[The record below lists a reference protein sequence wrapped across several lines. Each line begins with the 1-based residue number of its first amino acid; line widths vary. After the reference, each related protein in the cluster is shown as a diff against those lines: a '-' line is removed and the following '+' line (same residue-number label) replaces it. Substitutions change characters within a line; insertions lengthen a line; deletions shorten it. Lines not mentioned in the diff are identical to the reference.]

1 MIKLATSLLKQLS
14 QKFRK
19 YGVLGVTFFLMSCQ
33 SNFFLNK
40 DSKNIPEKNPQRE
53 SVTIDSANTNVD
65 STITNI
71 GSEPIL
77 DGIKPDLEL
86 KQNQKK
92 SDDLLSQLRNSFQLV
107 YKNNGR
113 IDAEKKWISKH
124 PKYMTRVL
132 SRSQLYMPY
141 IVTELHR
148 RKMPLELALLPI
160 VESAYDP
167 FAYSHGRAA
176 GLWQMIPG
184 TAKRF
189 GIKQNWWYDGRRD
202 IIDSTRAAL
211 DYLEYLYKFNN
222 NNWLNAIASYNA
234 GEGNVRKAI
243 RRNKKLNK
251 PTDYWSL
258 ELNKETS
265 MYVPRLLALVEVIA
279 NPEKYNLALPK
290 IENKQQFKIVNIGSQ
305 FDLALAAELAGVRVD
320 TIYQYNPGYNHWSTD
335 PSGPHNLVI
344 PINIAD
350 NFSNALKTIPMSER
364 VRWRRHKIKSGEA
377 ISQIAEKYNT
387 TISAIKASNNLKN
400 NTIKTD
406 RYLVIPVATKPLSA
420 YSKSANQRLKKI
432 QNRVRS
438 GNKIEHIVKNGESFW
453 TISRQYKVTIR
464 QLASWNGMAP
474 KDTLMVGKKLVVWGN
489 DLVNSRA
496 SPKKALGNTI
506 RKLQYTVRNGDSLY
520 LIAQRFK
527 IDIDQIVRWNKINK
541 NKFLQPGQKLTVYVD
556 VASQSS

>member
-1 MIKLATSLLKQLS
+1 
-14 QKFRK
+14 
-19 YGVLGVTFFLMSCQ
+19 
-33 SNFFLNK
+33 
-40 DSKNIPEKNPQRE
+40 
-53 SVTIDSANTNVD
+53 
-65 STITNI
+65 
-71 GSEPIL
+71 
-77 DGIKPDLEL
+77 
-86 KQNQKK
+86 
-92 SDDLLSQLRNSFQLV
+92 
-107 YKNNGR
+107 
-113 IDAEKKWISKH
+113 
-124 PKYMTRVL
+124 
-132 SRSQLYMPY
+132 
-141 IVTELHR
+141 
-148 RKMPLELALLPI
+148 
-160 VESAYDP
+160 
-167 FAYSHGRAA
+167 
-176 GLWQMIPG
+176 
-184 TAKRF
+184 
-189 GIKQNWWYDGRRD
+189 
-202 IIDSTRAAL
+202 
-211 DYLEYLYKFNN
+211 
-222 NNWLNAIASYNA
+222 
-234 GEGNVRKAI
+234 
-243 RRNKKLNK
+243 
-251 PTDYWSL
+251 
-258 ELNKETS
+258 
-265 MYVPRLLALVEVIA
+265 
-279 NPEKYNLALPK
+279 
-290 IENKQQFKIVNIGSQ
+290 
-305 FDLALAAELAGVRVD
+305 
-320 TIYQYNPGYNHWSTD
+320 HWSTD